1 MSKSSNADKN
11 GLGEYQTIIYRH
23 FLLLLKSFLK
33 EWRLFGHYWTIQI
46 TVQGEDKDKDAW
58 IYSMQASMFELAKQQ
73 GGLEPV
79 KWDQMGYAG
88 KFVSFTFTK

>member
-1 MSKSSNADKN
+1 MDFHN
-11 GLGEYQTIIYRH
+11 
-23 FLLLLKSFLK
+23 F
-33 EWRLFGHYWTIQI
+33 
-46 TVQGEDKDKDAW
+46 QGDDKDKDAW

-88 KFVSFTFTK
+88 KFVSF

>member
-1 MSKSSNADKN
+1 MIKYSDN
-11 GLGEYQTIIYRH
+11 GNITISIDQSMD
-23 FLLLLKSFLK
+23 FQNF
-33 EWRLFGHYWTIQI
+33 
-46 TVQGEDKDKDAW
+46 QGEDKDKDAW

-88 KFVSFTFTK
+88 KFVSFKFTKFAK

>member
-1 MSKSSNADKN
+1 M
-11 GLGEYQTIIYRH
+11 
-23 FLLLLKSFLK
+23 K

>member
-1 MSKSSNADKN
+1 MDFHN
-11 GLGEYQTIIYRH
+11 
-23 FLLLLKSFLK
+23 F
-33 EWRLFGHYWTIQI
+33 
-46 TVQGEDKDKDAW
+46 QGDDKDKDAW

-88 KFVSFTFTK
+88 KFVGWDTFGPIPHLGP

>member
-1 MSKSSNADKN
+1 MIKYSDN
-11 GLGEYQTIIYRH
+11 GNITISIDQSMD
-23 FLLLLKSFLK
+23 FQNF
-33 EWRLFGHYWTIQI
+33 
-46 TVQGEDKDKDAW
+46 QGEDKDKDAW

-88 KFVSFTFTK
+88 KFVTFKFYLSMVNM

>member
-1 MSKSSNADKN
+1 MIKYSDN
-11 GLGEYQTIIYRH
+11 GNITISIDQSMD
-23 FLLLLKSFLK
+23 FQNF
-33 EWRLFGHYWTIQI
+33 
-46 TVQGEDKDKDAW
+46 QGEDKDKDAW

-88 KFVSFTFTK
+88 KFVTFKLTKFAK